1 MLKKIKNFILLAIF
15 IIRLLTSLLVF
26 GTQFLLLKL
35 NKKRALTPLLL
46 LVFLIICLIN
56 WQLWQKKKNPIIQL
70 KPALSQNSGE
80 ILFAL
85 DQQEMQSL
93 KNFYYNLENRQKNNR
108 DVLFNLGKLL
118 ELDDQ
123 DLAEEKFRQSW
134 ELDPN
139 YLR

>member
-1 MLKKIKNFILLAIF
+1 MLKKIKNFILLAIL
-15 IIRLLTSLLVF
+15 IIRLLTSLLIF

-46 LVFLIICLIN
+46 LVFLILCLIN

-85 DQQEMQSL
+85 DQQETQSL

-123 DLAEEKFRQSW
+123 NLAGEKFRQSW

>member
-1 MLKKIKNFILLAIF
+1 MLKKIKNFILLAIL

-26 GTQFLLLKL
+26 STQFLLLKL

-85 DQQEMQSL
+85 DQEEMQSL

>member
-1 MLKKIKNFILLAIF
+1 MLKKIKNFILLAIL
-15 IIRLLTSLLVF
+15 IVRLLTSLLVF
-26 GTQFLLLKL
+26 STQFLLLKL

-56 WQLWQKKKNPIIQL
+56 WQLWQKKKNPIVQL
-70 KPALSQNSGE
+70 KSALSQNSGE

-85 DQQEMQSL
+85 DQQEIQSL
-93 KNFYYNLENRQKNNR
+93 KNFYYDLENRQKNNR

-123 DLAEEKFRQSW
+123 DLSGEKFRQSW

-139 YLR
+139 YLK

>member
-1 MLKKIKNFILLAIF
+1 MLKKIKNFILLAIL
-15 IIRLLTSLLVF
+15 IIRLLTSLLGF
-26 GTQFLLLKL
+26 STRFFLLKL
-35 NKKRALTPLLL
+35 NQKRALTPLLL
-46 LVFLIICLIN
+46 LVFLILCLIN

-70 KPALSQNSGE
+70 KPAFSQNSGE

-85 DQQEMQSL
+85 DQEEMQSL

-108 DVLFNLGKLL
+108 DILFNLGKLL

-123 DLAEEKFRQSW
+123 DLAREKFRQSW